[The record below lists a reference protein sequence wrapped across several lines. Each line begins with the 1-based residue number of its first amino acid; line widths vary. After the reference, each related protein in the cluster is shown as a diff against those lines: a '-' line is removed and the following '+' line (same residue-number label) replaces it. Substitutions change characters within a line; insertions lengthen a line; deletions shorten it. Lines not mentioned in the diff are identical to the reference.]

1 MHAVRFHAPGGPEV
15 LRYEQVP
22 VPAPG
27 RGEALVRI
35 EAAGVNFIDIYQRS
49 GIYKLPLP
57 ATLGQEAAGVVE
69 AVGPATTDVAPGD
82 RVAWASVMGT
92 YAEYAV
98 VPAARVVRVPP
109 AVRSDVAAAVMLQ
122 GMTAHYLSHT
132 TYVLKPGDRCL
143 IHASAG
149 GVGLLLVQMAKQLG
163 AYVIGTAGT
172 EEKAAR
178 ARDAGA
184 DEVILYRERDFVEE
198 TRALTDGKGVH
209 VVYDSVGQATFLK
222 GLDVLVPRGM
232 MVLFGASSGPVPPFD
247 PQLLNQKGS
256 LFLTRPSL
264 GYYILDREELL
275 RRAGDVLGWVEDGAL
290 RVRIDRSMPLA
301 DAAAAQEALA
311 NRETSGKVILAP

>member
-1 MHAVRFHAPGGPEV
+1 MALVLAGLGLYLYAVEFPAKESQEREETVKKKV
-15 LRYEQVP
+15 LKLEEQV
-22 VPAPG
+22 AQ
-27 RGEALVRI
+27 L
-35 EAAGVNFIDIYQRS
+35 
-49 GIYKLPLP
+49 
-57 ATLGQEAAGVVE
+57 LGQEAAGVVE

-172 EEKAAR
+172 DEKAAR